1 MPVIRRIKRMLSNI
15 FKPWTKGQRALWFQ
29 HRQTRNQIKTL
40 HHMMNELQLSMESVN
55 CRLKESKRP
64 KRGRPPKKSS

>member
-1 MPVIRRIKRMLSNI
+1 MPIIRRIKRMLSNI
-15 FKPWTKGQRALWFQ
+15 LKPWTKGQRALWFQ

-40 HHMMNELQLSMESVN
+40 HHMMNELQLSMESVQG
-55 CRLKESKRP
+55 RLTESKRP